1 MGRGGQS
8 GAGKEW
14 PHMARDTRQVICLA
28 PGEAEVT
35 LQTRVPPVRGS
46 YGLGLVLQM
55 RKLVK
60 SFYFLTLLKIIDF
73 FFFGH
78 TERHA
83 GS

>member
-1 MGRGGQS
+1 MGWGGQS
-8 GAGKEW
+8 GAGKDW

-35 LQTRVPPVRGS
+35 LQTRAPPVRGS
-46 YGLGLVLQM
+46 YGLGLVLQI

-60 SFYFLTLLKIIDF
+60 SFYFLTLLKKIDF

-78 TERHA
+78 TARHA
-83 GS
+83 EF

>member
-1 MGRGGQS
+1 
-8 GAGKEW
+8 
-14 PHMARDTRQVICLA
+14 MARDTRQVICLA

-60 SFYFLTLLKIIDF
+60 SFYFLTLLKIIEF
-73 FFFGH
+73 FFFWPH
-78 TERHA
+78 
-83 GS
+83 